1 MLAQSRFSRFTDVS
15 VLERFPVEPSHYVFK
30 PLTKSKLGHTFVST
44 NKPINCSTVR
54 EYFNSSFKDI
64 VQDIDA
70 FSFHSLRAG
79 GASPAANAGVAY
91 SFFKGMADGS
101 RSQLRMVI
109 LTTI

>member
-79 GASPAANAGVAY
+79 
-91 SFFKGMADGS
+91 DGS